1 MKKSQLKEFIK
12 SSLMNEEN
20 SSSDLFN
27 KLESLLKTHDW
38 FYMMSDDNRKYS
50 NGSAQQQDIRAIV
63 KTLTGMGEGEKAKEL
78 YNKYA
83 PYTPGGSDLRM
94 KEASKMEKTLDE
106 AMVSPDNRIEYL
118 AQTLAYVWD
127 MGKSNNTIDFKSL
140 AQSTVKDMFDEE
152 SLGEAEDTQLEKTA
166 KDAAIKAEQAKIKAA
181 QEKITNLNK
190 GLQNENE
197 DEEEGVDTSMDKV
210 AKALSAVQKKLD
222 QMFAD
227 FKMGKMS
234 KDEYMSKRK
243 DLQAKRDKLNA
254 ALISFEE
261 DEDEI

>member
-12 SSLMNEEN
+12 SSLMNE
-20 SSSDLFN
+20 
-27 KLESLLKTHDW
+27 
-38 FYMMSDDNRKYS
+38 
-50 NGSAQQQDIRAIV
+50 
-63 KTLTGMGEGEKAKEL
+63 
-78 YNKYA
+78 
-83 PYTPGGSDLRM
+83 
-94 KEASKMEKTLDE
+94 KTLDE
-106 AMVSPDNRIEYL
+106 ARISPDNRVTYL
-118 AQTLAYVWD
+118 EQTLDYVWN
-127 MGKSNNTIDFKSL
+127 MGKGNNTIDFKFL
-140 AQSTVKDMFDEE
+140 AQSLINDMFDEE

-197 DEEEGVDTSMDKV
+197 DEEEGIDVSMDKV
-210 AKALSAVQKKLD
+210 SKALSAVQKKLD

-227 FKMGKMS
+227 FKMGKMN

-254 ALISFEE
+254 ALMSFEE